1 MDYSRQ
7 YNLIINKAKERV
19 LEEYSETHHIIPKC
33 LGGTNENTNLVELT
47 PREHLI
53 CHRLLVKMYP
63 NNISLHRAYNA
74 MGTRCNFS
82 SKLFAKTRKY
92 ISEYQTG
99 TKLSEETKQKMSKTR
114 KGVLKSEETKRKMS
128 LAQKGNTKGSK
139 NKGTFFWINNGVVGK
154 RVSSEEKIP
163 EGWKRG
169 HGNLHIKNL

>member
-63 NNISLHRAYNA
+63 SLS
-74 MGTRCNFS
+74 M
-82 SKLFAKTRKY
+82 
-92 ISEYQTG
+92 
-99 TKLSEETKQKMSKTR
+99 
-114 KGVLKSEETKRKMS
+114 
-128 LAQKGNTKGSK
+128 K
-139 NKGTFFWINNGVVGK
+139 NPDPVPAPVNE
-154 RVSSEEKIP
+154 RV
-163 EGWKRG
+163 
-169 HGNLHIKNL
+169 